1 MKQVVYAPEVVDE
14 LYELIKILV
23 NDKYL
28 STYELAESYAQD
40 IVTFIE
46 TNINFFPAKKAPLS
60 FSRYGVDQQYM
71 FYKRN
76 NRTTWYILFETH
88 ETAYLVTHITNN
100 HVSAHLF

>member
-1 MKQVVYAPEVVDE
+1 MKPVVFAPEVVDE
-14 LYELIKILV
+14 LYELISVLV
-23 NDKYL
+23 HEEYL
-28 STYELAESYAQD
+28 SNYELAESYAQD

-46 TNINFFPAKKAPLS
+46 TNINVFPAKKAPLS
-60 FSRYGVDQQYM
+60 LSRYGYDQQYM

-88 ETAYLVTHITNN
+88 ETAYLITHITNN